1 MPNYCDNYLTI
12 DGNPD
17 TRNKILTLLKSDE
30 SCFDFEKVIPMPE
43 NIYRGGVGAEEK
55 EIYGENNWYD
65 WSIKNWGTKWNS
77 VDAEVHY
84 NEIYFQTAWSPC
96 DPVIAALAEKFPS
109 MRFTYTFT
117 EPGMAFCGKRVYENG
132 EILFYY
138 DGDDYY
144 ENYECDM
151 EDCEYQIQDEMFP
164 ISENGFLTEVRKVED
179 VKGHPNYI
187 RGSLYYREYENNRIH
202 LLTNGRFV
210 ATKDY
215 AAQFSNSEYAP
226 VSCAA

>member
-12 DGNPD
+12 EGNPD

-96 DPVIAALAEKFPS
+96 DPVIAALAEKFP
-109 MRFTYTFT
+109 
-117 EPGMAFCGKRVYENG
+117 
-132 EILFYY
+132 L
-138 DGDDYY
+138 
-144 ENYECDM
+144 CD
-151 EDCEYQIQDEMFP
+151 
-164 ISENGFLTEVRKVED
+164 
-179 VKGHPNYI
+179 
-187 RGSLYYREYENNRIH
+187 
-202 LLTNGRFV
+202 LLTLSPNLEWLSAASGFTKMEKSFSIMTVMIIMRIMS
-210 ATKDY
+210 ATRKT
-215 AAQFSNSEYAP
+215 
-226 VSCAA
+226 VSIKFRTRCFLLAKKVS